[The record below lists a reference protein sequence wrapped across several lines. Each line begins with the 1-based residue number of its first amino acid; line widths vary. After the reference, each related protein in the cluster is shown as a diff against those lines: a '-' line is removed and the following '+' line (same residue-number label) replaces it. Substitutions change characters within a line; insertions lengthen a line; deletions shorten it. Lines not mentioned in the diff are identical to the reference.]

1 MENLGLEFWLTA
13 ILEIVILICF
23 FVLCSN
29 VSKIKK
35 VLTPSGCTPS
45 PQTKFSMF
53 VAAGEKEKA
62 KAALMEIILADPSVQ
77 DYVGYDA
84 NVFKNVLAKYDKQM
98 KEVGLEIDP
107 QKACDIKNLF

>member
-1 MENLGLEFWLTA
+1 MEELGLEFWQTA

-35 VLTPSGCTPS
+35 VLTPGGSVST
-45 PQTKFSMF
+45 PQTVFAMY
-53 VAAGEKEKA
+53 VAAGDTVKA
-62 KAALMEIILADPSVQ
+62 KEVLMGIIFADPDVQ
-77 DYVGYDA
+77 TCINRSGEVLG
-84 NVFKNVLAKYDKQM
+84 NVLARYSRQM

-107 QKACDIKNLF
+107 QKAYDVKKMF